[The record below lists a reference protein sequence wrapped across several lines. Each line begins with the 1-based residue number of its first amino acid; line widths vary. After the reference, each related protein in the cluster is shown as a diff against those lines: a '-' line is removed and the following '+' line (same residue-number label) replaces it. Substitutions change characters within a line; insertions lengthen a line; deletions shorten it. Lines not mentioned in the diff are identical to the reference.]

1 MILKKT
7 LYAAV
12 AMLCFAFLSY
22 TIAAENPGASKPDKN
37 KLEKTTGTPRWGQ
50 LNINNITTWMRY
62 DGEGNH
68 SPGGDNGVFYPI
80 GTGNVVYEDGLVFGG
95 KVFTD
100 AGYTTPPS
108 GQGVRIG
115 GSTYLS
121 NVGTKAGYVTGT
133 GATASAADPNLADV
147 RVFRIRR
154 DYYTMT
160 DGEAARD
167 AQLYYELDDVKLVT
181 PTQIAAI
188 RQQYDTDWQNWPVAK
203 GAPYVDRNG
212 NGVYDKPP
220 AFSATFTQ
228 DELISGNYDEPGVA
242 GSDPSTPADQVM
254 FTVYNDLD
262 RSTAVKFEG
271 ADPLGLEIQKLA
283 WAYKRQDALG
293 NVYFTRYRII
303 NKGGVVTSG
312 TTLGSFYIDSM
323 YVCQWSDID
332 LGDAG
337 DDLVGCDTVKSLGY
351 VYNGKAVDNTFVKFG
366 LPPPASGYDFLAGPM
381 VAGVASDSAV
391 FNLKIVKGK
400 KNLPMTSF
408 AYFSAGT
415 TYTDPPFGD
424 YARGAGQWWKM
435 LRGYAPTGTISTS
448 DQAYPY
454 PTGQTPGM
462 FPFAGDPTQPGSLT
476 NFIDGQGTSWSAA
489 PGDRRILLNTGPFR
503 LAPSDTQEIYVGFV
517 VGIGADRI
525 SSVSVMKANDLAVQ
539 TTFNYRFQVAKPPAA
554 PIVSF
559 SEINEQVIFEWG
571 SNATRVAQ
579 TENLVIQPGTYKF
592 EGYNVYQLPS
602 AGSAISEGKRIAVFD
617 LIDNVK
623 IITDQLFDL
632 SSGRLKEVDVQTGND
647 NGIQRYF
654 TFKRDYLKDVD
665 KLYNG
670 KEYYIAVTAYSYST
684 APGFPTSLESTPVI
698 FTVRPKVP
706 FGVVLS
712 ASPGDTV
719 HGAARVAGVGDGKIV
734 PLVVN
739 PAVLTNHTYRV
750 SFDTATVAG
759 VLNKSWRVTDKTTNT
774 VKASGITNESGDNA
788 YPIVD
793 GVMVKVFGAPNDTKD
808 FLHVRNPSGVLNP
821 FTYAA
826 FAFNGSG
833 FPTQLVGPTGPN
845 NTGALVDRPEADW
858 GGGQWG
864 IHTGGNNADFTY
876 LTRFVARTFRN
887 DNFTRF
893 VPNDYE
899 IRFTAAG
906 GKANMWY
913 ASGNMVNVPFELWCI
928 GSGTPNDPSDDYRM
942 IPWINDVNANDVFDL
957 DSTDHTISGG
967 DNDPETDWIYWMEPN
982 PKTPGSAGYN
992 TFAATTSAAY
1002 DGTQGTGK
1010 EVMARMVL
1018 VNWNGGSITAANW
1031 PNNVN
1036 SRMPAAGN
1044 TIRILSTKP
1053 NNPSIAYEYTTVPPT
1068 TGDDLNKLSAGKV
1081 TVFPNPYY
1089 GFNKAEL
1096 TRFDRFVTFNNLP
1109 QNVTIRIFN
1118 VAGHLV
1124 RTLRKNNA
1132 DQFLRWSITNEYN
1145 YPVASGMYIAYV
1157 DMPDV
1162 PATKVIKFAIIQE
1175 QELMDIF

>member
-22 TIAAENPGASKPDKN
+22 TFAAENPGASKPDKN
-37 KLEKTTGTPRWGQ
+37 KLEKNTGSPRWGQ
-50 LNINNITTWMRY
+50 LNINNIVTWMRY

-68 SPGGDNGVFYPI
+68 SPGADNGVYYPI

-100 AGYTTPPS
+100 AGYTTPAS
-108 GQGVRIG
+108 GQGVRVG

-121 NVGTKAGYVTGT
+121 NVGTKGGYVTGT
-133 GATASAADPNLADV
+133 GALASAADPNLADV

-160 DGEAARD
+160 DGEAAKD
-167 AQLYYELDDVKLVT
+167 AQLYYELADVAEVT

-188 RQQYDTDWQNWPVAK
+188 RQQYDTDWQNWPTAK

-212 NGVYDKPP
+212 NKAYDAPP

-254 FTVYNDLD
+254 FTIYNDLD
-262 RSTAVKFEG
+262 RSTTVKFEG
-271 ADPLGLEIQKLA
+271 SDPLGLEIQKVA

-351 VYNGKAVDNTFVKFG
+351 VYNGKAVDGTFVKFG

-381 VAGVASDSAV
+381 TTGAAGDSAI

-415 TYTDPPFGD
+415 VYSDPPFGD
-424 YARGAGQWWKM
+424 YATGTGRWWKM
-435 LRGYAPTGTISTS
+435 LRGYAPLGTITTS

-454 PTGQTPGM
+454 PTGQTPGK

-476 NFIDGQGTSWSAA
+476 NFIDGQGTAWSAA

-503 LAPSDTQEIYVGFV
+503 MAPSDTQEIYVGFV

-525 SSVSVMKANDLAVQ
+525 SSVSVMKANDIAVQ
-539 TTFNYRFQVAKPPAA
+539 TTFNYGFQVAKPPAA
-554 PIVSF
+554 PIVSA
-559 SEINEQVIFEWG
+559 SELNEQVIFEWG
-571 SNATRVAQ
+571 SNSTRLTQ
-579 TENLVIQPGTYKF
+579 TEKTVVQPGTYTF
-592 EGYNVYQLPS
+592 QGYNVYQLPS
-602 AGSAISEGKRIAVFD
+602 AGSAISDGKRVAVFD
-617 LIDNVK
+617 VIDGVK

-632 SSGRLKEVDVQTGND
+632 NSGRVNTIDVQTGND
-647 NGIQRYF
+647 NGVARYF
-654 TFKRDYLKDVD
+654 ILKRDYLKDVD

-670 KEYYIAVTAYSYST
+670 KEYYVAVTAYSYSST
-684 APGFPTSLESTPVI
+684 PGFPTSLESTPVI
-698 FTVRPKVP
+698 YTVRPKVP
-706 FGVVLS
+706 FGVQLTS
-712 ASPGDTV
+712 APGDSVKTV
-719 HGAARVAGVGDGKIV
+719 VKTGLSDGRIA
-734 PLVVN
+734 PMVVN
-739 PAVLTNHTYRV
+739 PSLTTGHIYKVEFQTAGTYSV
-750 SFDTATVAG
+750 KDSTTG
-759 VLNKSWRVTDKTTNT
+759 V
-774 VKASGITNESGDNA
+774 VKASGLTNQSGGGE

-793 GVMVKVFGAPNDTKD
+793 GVIVQVFGPPVPGMKG
-808 FLHVRNPSGVLNP
+808 FSIPSGTRRFSPVGGFIGLGLEGFSNAGDP
-821 FTYAA
+821 TAYDQAA
-826 FAFNGSG
+826 GTIGMGGHFAFGGVGTTLTNANYHTVQLRMAAIASATTLWDPLAVPTDPNISKGYRWLRSVAVGGSAADPSFAPWIINRG
-833 FPTQLVGPTGPN
+833 TGYPYQDFNYGVPFSAWDMDVTPPQRLTVGMFEN
-845 NTGALVDRPEADW
+845 NVVGGLIDGRYWPGLTTVDNSVPREFAFIFAEPYSTTANPAF
-858 GGGQWG
+858 Q
-864 IHTGGNNADFTY
+864 TNLSGNAT
-876 LTRFVARTFRN
+876 LPLMWVMTCARRN
-887 DNFTRF
+887 DPPYSNTDIFQI
-893 VPNDYE
+893 D
-899 IRFTAAG
+899 
-906 GKANMWY
+906 AN
-913 ASGNMVNVPFELWCI
+913 
-928 GSGTPNDPSDDYRM
+928 
-942 IPWINDVNANDVFDL
+942 
-957 DSTDHTISGG
+957 H
-967 DNDPETDWIYWMEPN
+967 
-982 PKTPGSAGYN
+982 
-992 TFAATTSAAY
+992 
-1002 DGTQGTGK
+1002 
-1010 EVMARMVL
+1010 
-1018 VNWNGGSITAANW
+1018 
-1031 PNNVN
+1031 VN
-1036 SRMPAAGN
+1036 SPAVVFSYTAPAA
-1044 TIRILSTKP
+1044 
-1053 NNPSIAYEYTTVPPT
+1053 PT
-1068 TGDDLNKLSAGKV
+1068 SNSDLQVASANKV

-1109 QNVTIRIFN
+1109 QNAIIRIFN